1 MVPHVNFLDKSQR
14 KQSSTYIS
22 ESQPF
27 SLCWQTKRADPFLSN
42 NEVWGTPGTQIFFV
56 IRTNF
61 LWIYLKSFLKWS
73 GHTLLEG
80 CLKISMCVYLQIDNS
95 REPSNKNNFVVT
107 LEKWQRK
114 PDLRTIALQKNTST
128 PSVALFMWLFS
139 KHHML

>member
-1 MVPHVNFLDKSQR
+1 MSTFWTKVSENNLLHISVNLNLFLYVDKQ
-14 KQSSTYIS
+14 KGQI
-22 ESQPF
+22 PF
-27 SLCWQTKRADPFLSN
+27 YQIMKFEEPL
-42 NEVWGTPGTQIFFV
+42 TQIFNV

-61 LWIYLKSFLKWS
+61 LWIYLKSLLKWS

-95 REPSNKNNFVVT
+95 RDPSNKNNLVVT
-107 LEKWQRK
+107 LGKWQRK